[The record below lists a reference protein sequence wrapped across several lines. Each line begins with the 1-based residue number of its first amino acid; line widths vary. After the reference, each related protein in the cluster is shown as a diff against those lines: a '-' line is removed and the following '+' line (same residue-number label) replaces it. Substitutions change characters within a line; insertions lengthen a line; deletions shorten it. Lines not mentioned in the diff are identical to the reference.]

1 MNCVKLSRQKLIFWR
16 PTNHTEDVNCMSSHN
31 ICFTNGLTGAYCFFI
46 RYVECQNEMFSGPT
60 LAANL
65 IDISFLKAI
74 KALAADKVA
83 NVRIGVA
90 RLLLLVVGE
99 SLRYERARM

>member
-1 MNCVKLSRQKLIFWR
+1 
-16 PTNHTEDVNCMSSHN
+16 
-31 ICFTNGLTGAYCFFI
+31 
-46 RYVECQNEMFSGPT
+46 MFSGPT